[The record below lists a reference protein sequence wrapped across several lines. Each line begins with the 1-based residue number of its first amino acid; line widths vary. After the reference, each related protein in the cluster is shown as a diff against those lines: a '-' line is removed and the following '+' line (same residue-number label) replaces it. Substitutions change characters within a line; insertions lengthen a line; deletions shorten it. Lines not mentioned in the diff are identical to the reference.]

1 MRPKLRDNQLASWP
15 YKITAIPQSHIF
27 AFAEEITQSAYL
39 GKSDIQG
46 DEWGDMFARAINGA
60 HLASPVGHVDVTK
73 GKLAWSVKTIKDKNP
88 HKKRTIRIISGRN
101 SPDYSFGIKNV
112 HDDINKTGAAVL
124 SIWNERVNLSINS
137 YKIIPRLSILVR
149 NLPNS
154 EFAYFELDVKEYD
167 PNNYEWRE
175 NARDNF
181 EGIDKSTGRHAFTWQ
196 PHGSQFTILYEVPNH
211 AVKFTI
217 KKPGMIDPAVLKKAI
232 GFDKDWITFR

>member
-1 MRPKLRDNQLASWP
+1 M
-15 YKITAIPQSHIF
+15 
-27 AFAEEITQSAYL
+27 
-39 GKSDIQG
+39 
-46 DEWGDMFARAINGA
+46 
-60 HLASPVGHVDVTK
+60 
-73 GKLAWSVKTIKDKNP
+73 
-88 HKKRTIRIISGRN
+88 
-101 SPDYSFGIKNV
+101 
-112 HDDINKTGAAVL
+112 
-124 SIWNERVNLSINS
+124 
-137 YKIIPRLSILVR
+137 
-149 NLPNS
+149 
-154 EFAYFELDVKEYD
+154 DVKEYD